1 PIHPPTAVSAPG
13 YRKNTAAKSQIAG
26 LFAISRHEADDSADF
41 SATGK
46 GRLRMANASNTRNS
60 ATEPRKNGSNL
71 CAAVQATM
79 SEHNTAP
86 TPQKKFSRLT
96 ALALALAV
104 ELASELASELTPEIG
119 IDRAPISATSRL
131 SVGIINPSPS
141 P

>member
-1 PIHPPTAVSAPG
+1 MRWVISMRGTANCALP
-13 YRKNTAAKSQIAG
+13 RP
-26 LFAISRHEADDSADF
+26 AI
-41 SATGK
+41 
-46 GRLRMANASNTRNS
+46 LRNS
-60 ATEPRKNGSNL
+60 ATDPRKYGSSL

-79 SEHNTAP
+79 TEHNTAP
-86 TPQKKFSRLT
+86 SPQKKFSRLT

-104 ELASELASELTPEIG
+104 ELASELASELTPELG

>member
-26 LFAISRHEADDSADF
+26 LFAISRHDADDSADF

-96 ALALALAV
+96 APAR
-104 ELASELASELTPEIG
+104 ELKPEPE
-119 IDRAPISATSRL
+119 PISAISRL
-131 SVGIINPSPS
+131 SAGIISPS
-141 P
+141 PRPYAATEASPSQSDPI